1 MQALPPVPQLSVV
14 MPVYNEEQGIA
25 VVVAAWT
32 RMLDRLGI
40 SYEFL
45 LYNDGSKDGTGA
57 RLDELAARYPGVRA
71 IHQTNRGHGPTIL
84 RGYQDARGEWV
95 FQTDSDDEIPADAF
109 EKVWQAREGKQ
120 AVFGIRTGR
129 PSSAGRRLLTAGA
142 ALAVRLMFGRGPR
155 DTNVPY
161 RLVRRDVLA
170 QMIARIPGDT
180 FAPNVIMSGLAARDR
195 LAFAEVPVPAVAR
208 QLGQTTII
216 GLKTLKVGGRAAR
229 QTLGVAFRDRP
240 QRPERTK

>member
-1 MQALPPVPQLSVV
+1 MQLSVV

-25 VVVAAWT
+25 TVVARWT

-45 LYNDGSKDGTGA
+45 LYNDGSKDGTGT
-57 RLDELAARYPGVRA
+57 RLDEIAARYPGVRA

-84 RGYQDARGEWV
+84 RGYQEARGEWV

-109 EKVWQAREGKQ
+109 EKVWQARDGQQ

-129 PSSAGRRLLTAGA
+129 PSSSGRRLLTAGA
-142 ALAVRLMFGRGPR
+142 ALAVRALFGRGPH

-170 QMIARIPGDT
+170 QFVSRIPSDT

-195 LAFAEVPVPAVAR
+195 IRFAEVPVPAVAR

-216 GLKTLKVGGRAAR
+216 GLKTLKVGLRAAK
-229 QTLGVAFRDRP
+229 QTLGVGLSARRVKRAEP
-240 QRPERTK
+240 QE